1 MSKNKPA
8 NRTTSA
14 NKPAPV
20 AGKKIVAMGKAAATV
35 DVAALEARLAAAEA
49 ALAQSEAD
57 KAALQAKVKTS
68 ARREVKAPEAYN
80 VLQPVYVALRG
91 NINKDIVNN
100 DTILDIFAFAAK
112 ALQITV
118 DIPLQKRLH
127 ENTVLHNST
136 SNLAK
141 AKDKA
146 GIVARLEA
154 YEAMTEQA
162 RIMLPDI
169 ADVAW
174 KAYRDTVQEYADKA
188 AANLKY

>member
-1 MSKNKPA
+1 MSKNKTVNNNNPVNTTVKAPA
-8 NRTTSA
+8 
-14 NKPAPV
+14 KVV
-20 AGKKIVAMGKAAATV
+20 ALGKTMSNEEVQ
-35 DVAALEARLAAAEA
+35 ALTKRLADMEARLIESQSLAAS
-49 ALAQSEAD
+49 LA
-57 KAALQAKVKTS
+57 AKVKTS
-68 ARREVKAPEAYN
+68 ARREVKSPDAYN
-80 VLQPVYVALRG
+80 VMQPVYVALRG

-136 SNLAK
+136 SNFAK

-146 GIVARLEA
+146 GIAARLEA

-162 RIMLPDI
+162 KLMLPDI
-169 ADVAW
+169 ADAAW
-174 KAYRDTVQEYADKA
+174 EAYRDTVQEYADKA
-188 AANLKY
+188 SANLKY